1 LGVTEGVGSYFHV
14 LCSLTRFGRYRGRQV
29 LFSFFALPN
38 SSRAV
43 PWASDTVFKFCAPRL
58 IFRRYRGRR
67 GSFSSFCGTGHF
79 LGGIEVIGARILVLR
94 SRTRFLRYRGRHGSF
109 SCFALPDQFWEVPR
123 PSWLVFKF
131 FAPGHFFGGT
141 EGIGY
146 RIQLLRSHTRF
157 RRYRGRRGSFSCF
170 VLPDSFWAVP
180 KPSGLVFKFYAPDT
194 FLAVPRA
201 SGLVFM
207 FCTPGQDF
215 GRYRGLQVMF
225 SCFALPNPFW
235 AVPRAPGLVF
245 MFCAPGHIFGGG
257 EGVGSRFHV
266 LRSQTLFGRFRGRRV
281 LFSFFALQDPLRA
294 VPRVSCTVFKFCA
307 TGLVFDGTEGVR
319 ARFHVLLYQTLFVRY
334 RDRRGSF
341 PSFALPDT
349 LLAVP
354 RELGPVFMFWLPD
367 SFSTIP
373 RPSGLD
379 FMFCAPG
386 LFLGVT
392 EGVGFRFHVLC
403 SRTSFGRYRGR
414 QVSFSSFS
422 LPDSF
427 STVPKASGLVFIF
440 CAPALILGGTTGVG
454 YRFQFLRSRTRFQW
468 YRGHRGT
475 FSCFEV
481 QDSFW
486 AVPRPSGLVLKFA
499 LPDTFLE
506 VPRASGLVFK
516 FCAPGHVFV
525 GTKGVGYRGCRVP
538 FSSFALLD
546 SFLTVSRAYGLVVIF
561 CAPVRF
567 LGITE
572 GTASRFHV
580 LCSQTRFERYR
591 GRRVTFSCFA
601 LPDSF
606 WALPRVSGPVFMF
619 CAPGLVSGGTD
630 GAGSRFHVL
639 RSRTRFRRNRGCRG
653 SFSYF
658 ALSDSFPTT
667 EGVGARFHVLRSR
680 RRFWALPRA

>member
-1 LGVTEGVGSYFHV
+1 
-14 LCSLTRFGRYRGRQV
+14 
-29 LFSFFALPN
+29 
-38 SSRAV
+38 
-43 PWASDTVFKFCAPRL
+43 
-58 IFRRYRGRR
+58 
-67 GSFSSFCGTGHF
+67 

-94 SRTRFLRYRGRHGSF
+94 SRTRFLRYRGCHGSF

-170 VLPDSFWAVP
+170 VLPDSFWAVS

-201 SGLVFM
+201 SGLVFI

-225 SCFALPNPFW
+225 SCFALPNPFC

-341 PSFALPDT
+341 PSFALTDT

-379 FMFCAPG
+379 FMFCA
-386 LFLGVT
+386 
-392 EGVGFRFHVLC
+392 
-403 SRTSFGRYRGR
+403 
-414 QVSFSSFS
+414 
-422 LPDSF
+422 
-427 STVPKASGLVFIF
+427 
-440 CAPALILGGTTGVG
+440 
-454 YRFQFLRSRTRFQW
+454 
-468 YRGHRGT
+468 
-475 FSCFEV
+475 
-481 QDSFW
+481 
-486 AVPRPSGLVLKFA
+486 
-499 LPDTFLE
+499 LE
-506 VPRASGLVFK
+506 
-516 FCAPGHVFV
+516 
-525 GTKGVGYRGCRVP
+525 
-538 FSSFALLD
+538 
-546 SFLTVSRAYGLVVIF
+546 
-561 CAPVRF
+561 
-567 LGITE
+567 
-572 GTASRFHV
+572 
-580 LCSQTRFERYR
+580 
-591 GRRVTFSCFA
+591 
-601 LPDSF
+601 
-606 WALPRVSGPVFMF
+606 
-619 CAPGLVSGGTD
+619 LVSGGTE
-630 GAGSRFHVL
+630 GVRYRFQVF
-639 RSRTRFRRNRGCRG
+639 RSRTHFRRYRRRRG

-658 ALSDSFPTT
+658 ALPHSFWAVPRASGTVFNFCALGLVFNGT
-667 EGVGARFHVLRSR
+667 EGIGARFHVLRYKTLFGRYRGR
-680 RRFWALPRA
+680 RGSF